1 MTDYS
6 DNPDTPSRGSR
17 LVLPILYGAVIA
29 LAGFSVYTFLQVD
42 KLRGEIVKL
51 RESVLTEIT
60 NVRDASSVSTDS
72 QRRHL
77 DALREELDVARRN
90 ATLAAGQAR
99 TEALKH
105 AEDLARKLE
114 AEQQRQ
120 QQAVKSELSAVKEAA
135 SATNAKIADVSTD
148 VTSVKSE
155 VASTKSDLEKTISE
169 LKSVRGDLGVQSG
182 LVATNSRELNALKTL
197 GDRNYFEFKLGKSK
211 EPQKVGDITLKLKK
225 ADAKRNRYT
234 VEVVAD
240 DKLFEKKD
248 RTVNE
253 PVQFYVS
260 AARQPYELVVN
271 QVAKDLISGYLAT
284 PKVRAARN

>member
-1 MTDYS
+1 MTDSS
-6 DNPDTPSRGSR
+6 DNPHTSSLGSR
-17 LVLPILYGAVIA
+17 LVLPILYAAVIA
-29 LAGFSVYTFLQVD
+29 LAGFSVYMFLQVD
-42 KLRGEIVKL
+42 KLREEIVKL

-77 DALREELDVARRN
+77 DALREELDAARRN

-135 SATNAKIADVSTD
+135 SATNAKIADVTTD

-155 VASTKSDLEKTISE
+155 VASTKSELDKTISE

-211 EPQKVGDITLKLKK
+211 APQKVGDITLKLKN
-225 ADAKRNRYT
+225 ADGKRNRYT